1 MPKKKTSEQEQHD
14 EAVRAIAKELKEDRW
29 DVEANVNVAGKPFK
43 IGKLTPDIIAK
54 KGGLKRICEVITEK
68 DFEGSKQ
75 AYLEFRNYC
84 DEYDFH
90 FYVVN
95 KDGKRR
101 EVDPKKNWNELA
113 QAFTPRSQNV

>member
-1 MPKKKTSEQEQHD
+1 MPKKKTGEQEQHD
-14 EAVRAIAKELKEDRW
+14 EAVRAIAKELKEDSW
-29 DVEANVNVAGKPFK
+29 DVEANVDIAGKTFK

-54 KGGLKRICEVITEK
+54 KGGLRRICEVIIEK

-101 EVDPKKNWNELA
+101 EVDPKKIGTN
-113 QAFTPRSQNV
+113 